1 MSRQRPEPDCHEIAF
16 RAGYPLPEPA
26 EVALEDYAR
35 TLARARSAEAIR
47 AEADPP
53 LVTGVHICGLLEA
66 PKRTALDDIEDFA
79 RDMVLRGS
87 GGGLGWS

>member
-1 MSRQRPEPDCHEIAF
+1 MSRRQPEPDCFDLAF

-35 TLARARSAEAIR
+35 VLARSRAAESIR
-47 AEADPP
+47 ALDDPS
-53 LVTGVHICGLLEA
+53 LVTGIHVCGLGA
-66 PKRTALDDIEDFA
+66 PLRQAALNDVEDFA
-79 RDMVLRGS
+79 REMATRGA